1 MSILFESTAVGPPPT
16 ELYGEIPILL
26 ESATVEPPPSTTE
39 QLDGPTTTVA
49 KETTTVEV
57 LSALTD
63 LKFPSSYPPPAPYKL
78 TLKTTISNDHV
89 YFKNVSCG
97 S

>member
-1 MSILFESTAVGPPPT
+1 MLEATTVETLPTTTEQFNGEMSILVESTTVGPPPT

-26 ESATVEPPPSTTE
+26 ESTTVEPPPSTTE

-57 LSALTD
+57 MSALTD
-63 LKFPSSYPPPAPYKL
+63 LKFPSLPLHL
-78 TLKTTISNDHV
+78 TN
-89 YFKNVSCG
+89 
-97 S
+97 